1 MDNSFFNER
10 NVAFPHTTNDLANA
24 LNVYPAKLPYYFSK
38 YESDLTG
45 HIQKSN
51 GKYLLD
57 DFAYNFL
64 FEKLSEIFT
73 KKAKSSDSTTN
84 NDPLSLLKE
93 VYEKR
98 LEEKEAY
105 YQDLLEKKENHY
117 NQILSEKES
126 RYEDVINVLNAEKES
141 LLQLHNDLQQNFNT
155 QQALMAMER
164 QKLDSERETHA
175 NDLIL
180 LQQERE
186 HSMALQSQ
194 LDEKKKHRFLG
205 LFKK

>member
-1 MDNSFFNER
+1 MDNSFLNES
-10 NVAFPHTTNDLANA
+10 NVAFSHTTNDLANA

-51 GKYLLD
+51 
-57 DFAYNFL
+57 
-64 FEKLSEIFT
+64 
-73 KKAKSSDSTTN
+73 
-84 NDPLSLLKE
+84 E

-141 LLQLHNDLQQNFNT
+141 LLQLHNDLQQNFNN

-164 QKLDSERETHA
+164 QKLDSFATRKRTFNGFA
-175 NDLIL
+175 I
-180 LQQERE
+180 
-186 HSMALQSQ
+186 STGW
-194 LDEKKKHRFLG
+194 EKEASFSWP
-205 LFKK
+205 F